1 MPHANKK
8 PAKQPAP
15 KKAPEGVRHEKDRIV
30 AKDTMD
36 ALTAIN
42 KKPFKVNH
50 GRRTKSEKVVY

>member
-8 PAKQPAP
+8 HAKLPEPQ
-15 KKAPEGVRHEKDRIV
+15 KAPEGARYEKDRIV

-50 GRRTKSEKVVY
+50 GRRTKSAKVVY

>member
-1 MPHANKK
+1 MPHAIKTK
-8 PAKQPAP
+8 LPEP
-15 KKAPEGVRHEKDRIV
+15 KKAPEGRREKDRIV

-50 GRRTKSEKVVY
+50 GRRTKSAKALY